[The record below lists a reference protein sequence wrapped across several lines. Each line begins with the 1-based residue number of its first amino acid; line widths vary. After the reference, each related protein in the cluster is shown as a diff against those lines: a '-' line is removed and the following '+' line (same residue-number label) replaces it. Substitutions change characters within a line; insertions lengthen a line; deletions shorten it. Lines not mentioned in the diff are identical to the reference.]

1 MKTRLAAL
9 VLATAASVIAP
20 MALVAVPASAAPASP
35 LLSQPVQSSTSQTN
49 PVLGWDRVSGA
60 VRYTVQVSNRSDF
73 ASGSVLFN
81 QSVANTYATPPN
93 DLAAGQYWWRVA
105 AVDSSS
111 VSSAFSTRTFTK
123 VTADAPVPQTP
134 SNGATLTYPSQP
146 LILSWNALP
155 GAKTYEV
162 QIDDDSAFVGA
173 PAPVSTNNN
182 SYTPLNPPFGT
193 TYYWRVRGKSAQGVP
208 TQYSVP
214 QSYTMTWPATVSS
227 AAGERS
233 PANTSTSTVEEIVLD
248 WKPLDGASAYELQIS
263 PDEFFN
269 APIGGTRV
277 VNSTSFSPSPSL
289 PAGSYY
295 WRVRGLSTSQVAEP
309 SPWSDVWVFTRAWP
323 ASDPSTRP
331 RGTEATDAFA
341 QVQLLSP
348 ANADY
353 TTMREPAFSWDPQR
367 EAAMY
372 EFNVGT
378 DENFSPA
385 TYSTCFTNHT
395 VVSPYSR
402 IKPDSSK
409 MCNPAK
415 LSPGGVYFWRV
426 RAVDDITEYTPNP
439 KTLGVFSEVR
449 SFLYDPAF
457 VTTTAPADGATVDVP
472 VMRWEAVDNIS
483 RYKVTISPVTPVT
496 GCASVSAETYNTTYV
511 PEALSDKC
519 TGEMRWTV
527 QSVEE
532 DGQPSRLAQVANW
545 RRFTINPPA
554 SQSSMGLVSMTSF
567 DGSRPPLMQWSPLTG
582 ATSYRV
588 FISPGGAN
596 SFVAAHRSTNR
607 SAFAY
612 TGKDTTLANV
622 LAPGTYDFYV
632 EAYNGTAVL
641 DQTAV
646 RTFTVGGWPTPAIT
660 SPKCADGVV
669 CTLHDTPTLDWEPI
683 ANVGLYRVY
692 LATDPNFTNIV
703 REWSTAFSELTPVE
717 SLADSQAG
725 ESYYWYARP
734 CYTGTSCAPF
744 DTSVFP
750 KAGVFRKVSQ
760 PVEAMAPK
768 MTSSTPPLVADEVT
782 FTWND
787 YLATNAPLDGTT
799 PTGSLVTETVT
810 QEARAYE
817 VQVSTTAEF
826 TNIIETSPRIDQT
839 TYTAQTKTYP
849 DGPLFWRVRAY
860 DASDNPLTYSCAPG
874 TTAKAPQPACSQF
887 EFQKKSAAPTQVAP
901 ADGSTVSG
909 APVMTWQAMPY
920 AKTYQVEVYSNPGS
934 PLNPANRVVSLTSRG
949 AASIALTSLPKGD
962 YGWRVRRV
970 DVNNLPGAWTT
981 ESNTGLSRFTV
992 AGPAVTLSLPSDG
1005 ATLAVD
1011 QVLMQWTPAAG
1022 ASRYRVDVTQD
1033 NFATV
1038 KETVTTDM
1046 TSWAPYL
1053 YYTKWL
1059 AGTYSWRVTTL
1070 DPGGQALAVSPTHS
1084 FTISGPTQPAVAVR
1098 WAGADRFASSATFSA
1113 KSFPAG
1119 VNVAYIA
1126 NGLNFPDA
1134 LSGAPI
1140 AGMNGGPVLL
1150 VTATAIPTPI
1160 ATELKRLQPK
1170 KIVVLGGTG
1179 AVSSTVQT
1187 KLDAYTT
1194 GPVERWAGANRFA
1207 SSAMFSAK
1215 SFPVG
1220 VSVAYVANGLN
1231 FPDALSGAPI
1241 AGKTPG
1247 PVLLTSATSLPGPIA
1262 TELKRLQP
1270 KSIVVLGGTGM
1281 VSTAVQNQLAAY
1293 TSGTVDRW
1301 AGANRFASSAQFS
1314 AKSYPSGV
1322 GVVYVAN
1329 GLNFPDA
1336 LSGAPIAGKNKGPVL
1351 LTSATSLPAP
1361 IITELQ
1367 RLRPKSIIVLG
1378 GTGMVSNAVQTQLGG
1393 YIG

>member
-1 MKTRLAAL
+1 M
-9 VLATAASVIAP
+9 LATVASVVAP
-20 MALVAVPASAAPASP
+20 LALVAAPASAAPASP
-35 LLSQPVQSSTSQTN
+35 ALSQPAQSASSQTN
-49 PVLGWDRVSGA
+49 PVLGWNRVTGA

-73 ASGSVLFN
+73 ASGSVVFN
-81 QSVANTYATPPN
+81 QSVANTYATPSS

-105 AVDSSS
+105 AVDSSNA
-111 VSSAFSTRTFTK
+111 SSAFSTRTFTK
-123 VTADAPVPQTP
+123 VTANAPVPRTP

-146 LILSWNALP
+146 LILSWDALP

-173 PAPVSTNNN
+173 PAPVTTNNN
-182 SYTPLNPPFGT
+182 SYTPLNPPLGT

-214 QSYTMTWPATVSS
+214 QSYTMTWPAKVSS
-227 AAGERS
+227 APGDRS

-248 WKPLDGASAYELQIS
+248 WKPLAGASAYELQIS

-269 APIGGTRV
+269 APIGGTRT

-295 WRVRGLSTSQVAEP
+295 WRVRGLNTSQVAEP

-323 ASDPSTRP
+323 ASDPTTRP
-331 RGTEATDAFA
+331 RGTEATNVFA

-348 ANADY
+348 TDADY
-353 TTMREPAFSWDPQR
+353 TTMREPVFSWKPQR

-378 DENFSPA
+378 DANFSPG
-385 TYSTCFTNHT
+385 TYSTCYTNHT
-395 VVSPYSR
+395 VVSPYVR
-402 IKPDSSK
+402 VKPDTIK
-409 MCNPAK
+409 LCNPAK
-415 LSPGGVYFWRV
+415 LGPGGVYYWRV

-457 VTTTAPADGATVDVP
+457 VTTIAPADGGTVDVP
-472 VMRWEAVDNIS
+472 VLRWEAVDNIS
-483 RYKVTISPVTPVT
+483 RYKVTISPVTAVT
-496 GCASVSAETYNTTYV
+496 GCISVSAETYNTTYV
-511 PEALSDKC
+511 PETLSDKC

-527 QSVEE
+527 QSVED
-532 DGQPSRLAQVANW
+532 DGQMSRLAQVASW
-545 RRFTINPPA
+545 PRFTINPPA
-554 SQSSMGLVSMTSF
+554 PQSSMGLVNMTSF
-567 DGSRPPLMQWSPLTG
+567 DSARPPLMQWSPLTN

-588 FISPGGAN
+588 FISLAGAN
-596 SFVAAHRSTNR
+596 SFVAANKSTNR
-607 SAFAY
+607 AAFAY

-622 LAPGTYDFYV
+622 LAPGSYDFYV

-646 RTFTVGGWPTPAIT
+646 RSFTVSGWPTAAIT
-660 SPKCADGVV
+660 GPKCADGVV

-703 REWSTAFSELTPVE
+703 REWNTTFSELTPVE
-717 SLADSQAG
+717 SLPDSQAG
-725 ESYYWYARP
+725 ESYYWYVRP

-750 KAGVFRKVSQ
+750 NAGVFRKVSQ
-760 PVEAMAPK
+760 PVEAIAPK
-768 MTSSTPPLVADEVT
+768 MTSSTPPVVADEVT
-782 FTWND
+782 FTWKD

-799 PTGSLVTETVT
+799 PSGSLVPETVT

-901 ADGSTVSG
+901 VNGSSVSS

-920 AKTYQVEVYSNPGS
+920 AKTYQIEVYSSPSS

-949 AASIALTSLPKGD
+949 AASSALTALSKGD

-970 DVNNLPGAWTT
+970 DVNGLPGAWTT
-981 ESNTGLSRFTV
+981 ESNTGLYRFTV
-992 AGPAVTLSLPSDG
+992 AGPAVTLSVPTAG
-1005 ATLAVD
+1005 ATLAAD
-1011 QVLMQWTPAAG
+1011 HVLMQWTSAPG

-1033 NFATV
+1033 GFATV

-1053 YYTKWL
+1053 YYTKWP
-1059 AGTYSWRVTTL
+1059 AGTYAWRVTTL
-1070 DPGGQALAVSPTHS
+1070 DANGQALAVSATRGFSIGGTTTTPT
-1084 FTISGPTQPAVAVR
+1084 PTPGTVER
-1098 WAGADRFASSATFSA
+1098 WAGSDRYATSAAISAKSFKAGVPIAYIASGMNFPDALSGAPIAGKNRGPVLLTSPTSLPSVIATELSRLKPQKIVILGGTGAVSDLVRTKLKSYTTGTVDRWAGSDRYASSAVFSAKSFPSGVSVAYVASGLNFPDALSGAPVAGKTPGPVLLTAPTSLPSPIATELKRLAPKKIVVLGGTGAVSDAVKNKLAYYTSGTVVRWSGSDRFASSATFSA
-1113 KSFPAG
+1113 KSYPAG
-1119 VNVAYIA
+1119 VGVAYIA
-1126 NGLNFPDA
+1126 NGFNFPDA
-1134 LSGAPI
+1134 LSGAPV
-1140 AGMNGGPVLL
+1140 AGMTGGPVLL
-1150 VTATAIPTPI
+1150 TSATSLPSVI
-1160 ATELKRLQPK
+1160 ATELKRLKPK

-1179 AVSSTVQT
+1179 AVSS
-1187 KLDAYTT
+1187 
-1194 GPVERWAGANRFA
+1194 
-1207 SSAMFSAK
+1207 S
-1215 SFPVG
+1215 
-1220 VSVAYVANGLN
+1220 
-1231 FPDALSGAPI
+1231 
-1241 AGKTPG
+1241 
-1247 PVLLTSATSLPGPIA
+1247 
-1262 TELKRLQP
+1262 
-1270 KSIVVLGGTGM
+1270 
-1281 VSTAVQNQLAAY
+1281 
-1293 TSGTVDRW
+1293 
-1301 AGANRFASSAQFS
+1301 
-1314 AKSYPSGV
+1314 
-1322 GVVYVAN
+1322 
-1329 GLNFPDA
+1329 
-1336 LSGAPIAGKNKGPVL
+1336 
-1351 LTSATSLPAP
+1351 
-1361 IITELQ
+1361 
-1367 RLRPKSIIVLG
+1367 
-1378 GTGMVSNAVQTQLGG
+1378 VQTQLKSYLG
-1393 YIG
+1393 